1 MRLYHTILIL
11 SAVIISINAAF
22 QAAWMFQFS
31 QVRESL
37 TEFGG
42 NWMPTV
48 QAAGALM
55 RMNAELRRLELL
67 GVLAD
72 SEGDIAR
79 ASRRMA
85 RQRVRIARAD
95 AEIEPLLATSP
106 ERGAFNSYRA
116 AQSDYMA
123 LSRRIA
129 AMKSDGLH
137 GEATVLAREAAP
149 VFATMTDSL
158 QLIEQLNMDYGRQA
172 EDQAS
177 RRFVIVVRTLVA
189 AGAANILVAVSAAFL
204 AARRI
209 SRPIARLA
217 ECMDEQEGDRP
228 RCLLPDP
235 GPVVREVSV
244 LYSAFRMLTGKLA
257 ASMAKLEDMA
267 VTDQLTGLSNR
278 RRLMDEGSKVMA
290 LCRRAGRPC
299 SALMLDLDHF
309 KAVNDTHG
317 HAAGDA
323 VLAHVAAVL
332 RREVRE
338 SDVLARYGGEEF
350 AILAPDCDLEMLLH
364 LAERL
369 RTAVEE
375 SPVDIGTQRLA
386 VTVSIGAAAAA
397 GDGRDL
403 ATLLARA
410 DKALYTAKTGG
421 RNRVESCAE
430 TN

>member
-1 MRLYHTILIL
+1 
-11 SAVIISINAAF
+11 
-22 QAAWMFQFS
+22 MFQFS

-72 SEGDIAR
+72 SDGDIAR

-85 RQRVRIARAD
+85 RQRTRIIRAD
-95 AEIEPLLATSP
+95 TEIEPLLATSP
-106 ERGAFNSYRA
+106 ERDAFRAYRT
-116 AQSDYMA
+116 AQSNYLA

-137 GEATVLAREAAP
+137 VEATVLAREAAP

-172 EDQAS
+172 EDQAT
-177 RRFVIVVRTLVA
+177 RRFAIVVRTLVA
-189 AGAANILVAVSAAFL
+189 AGAANILVAVSAALL

-217 ECMDEQEGDRP
+217 ECMDEQESDRP

-235 GPVVREVSV
+235 SPAVREVSV
-244 LYSAFRMLTGKLA
+244 LYSAFRNLTGKLA

-278 RRLMDEGSKVMA
+278 RRLMDEGSKIMA
-290 LCRRAGRPC
+290 LCRRGGRPC

-309 KAVNDTHG
+309 KAVNDTYG

-323 VLAHVAAVL
+323 VLAHVAGVL

-350 AILAPDCDLEMLLH
+350 AVLAPDCDLEMLLH

-369 RTAVEE
+369 RAAVEE
-375 SPVDIGTQRLA
+375 NLVDIGTQPLA
-386 VTVSIGAAAAA
+386 VTVSIGAAAAS
-397 GDGRDL
+397 GDDRDL
-403 ATLLARA
+403 ATVLARA
-410 DKALYTAKTGG
+410 DKALYAAKTGG
-421 RNRVESCAE
+421 RNRVVSCAE
-430 TN
+430 AD